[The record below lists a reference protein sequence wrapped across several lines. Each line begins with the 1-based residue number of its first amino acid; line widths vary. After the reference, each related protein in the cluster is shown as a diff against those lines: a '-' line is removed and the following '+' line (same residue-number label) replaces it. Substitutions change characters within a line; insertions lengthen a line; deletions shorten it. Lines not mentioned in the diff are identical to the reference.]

1 MFAFLVST
9 AFKEYFRMRRLWPWL
24 LLAGFCFLVAF
35 GWSEW
40 GFRPR
45 PDRVYSLVS
54 LSLVFK
60 VLALASAIY
69 STSVIG
75 QEVEQRTIVYLLTRP
90 VPRWMIILSRFV
102 ASSVV
107 VALIG
112 ILAAIGVSLAAYKAG
127 AFANEMLWRDMGAL
141 SVGAFAYGALFVLI
155 SLMVNRAMLVCLLYT
170 FGWEL
175 LVPNLKGDAAALSVF
190 NYLEAIANHPEVSQR
205 RGLLT
210 FLSGQLAGES
220 VSPLGAFLTMAI
232 SVGILAF
239 AACWWFSNFE
249 YLPRDDAA

>member
-1 MFAFLVST
+1 MFGFLFVD
-9 AFKEYFRMRRLWPWL
+9 ALRDNLRFRRLWPWL

-35 GWSEW
+35 FWREW

-54 LSLVFK
+54 LTLVFK

-75 QEVEQRTIVYLLTRP
+75 REVEQRTIVYLLTRP
-90 VPRWMIILSRFV
+90 VPRWMIILSRFL
-102 ASSVV
+102 ASSIVV
-107 VALIG
+107 TLIG
-112 ILAAIGVSLAAYKAG
+112 VLSVIGVSLAAYRG
-127 AFANEMLWRDMGAL
+127 EAFANEMLWRDMGAL
-141 SVGAFAYGALFVLI
+141 AVGAFAYGALFVLI

-205 RGLLT
+205 RNLLT

-220 VSPLGAFLTMAI
+220 VTPMGAFMTMAI
-232 SVGILAF
+232 AVAILAF

>member
-1 MFAFLVST
+1 MFGFLFLN
-9 AFKEYFRMRRLWPWL
+9 ALRDFLRIRRLWPWL
-24 LLAGFCFLVAF
+24 LLAGFCFFVAF

-45 PDRVYSLVS
+45 PDRIYSLVS
-54 LSLVFK
+54 LTLVFK

-75 QEVEQRTIVYLLTRP
+75 QEVEQRTIVYLLTRR
-90 VPRWMIILSRFV
+90 VPRWKIILSRFL
-102 ASSVV
+102 ASAIV
-107 VALIG
+107 VAIVG
-112 ILAAIGVSLAAYKAG
+112 ILAAIGVSLAAYRG
-127 AFANEMLWRDMGAL
+127 QAFANDMLWRDMGAL
-141 SVGAFAYGALFVLI
+141 VVGAFAYGALFILI

-175 LVPNLKGDAAALSVF
+175 LVPNLKGDAAALSIF

-205 RGLLT
+205 RNLLT
-210 FLSGQLAGES
+210 FLSGQLAGDS
-220 VSPLGAFLTMAI
+220 ISPAGAFITMAI
-232 SVGILAF
+232 VVAVLAF
-239 AACWWFSNFE
+239 ASAWWFSHFE